1 MIIPEQYLVNDLVNG
16 RIRWFTIRG
25 SKGSI
30 QLSVTYTEDPN
41 GKREY
46 QVYKINTGAG
56 WTTKCPKMPDILM
69 RHIGENYIGTVNGT
83 RLKWLKWVYHS
94 NDSKQTSAPPVP
106 ALNKPIDPL
115 QGTTF
120 SPKVEIGDRVDI
132 VAAFGGSI
140 RFEAKTH
147 GLQSRQCFSMPAHKI
162 SGNLWLGLGPTGTQ
176 AAKENGIT
184 YSIQS
189 HKDNYFI
196 LNITGRTI
204 DGKTTSLLIPPIE
217 FQCNDQKELNL
228 DILGHM
234 IKNNVLQFSGSK
246 TSKYVARDNEPLGW
260 DEELDGQS
268 THTYRKDQVKLR
280 QSLLA
285 GRTHAPCVI
294 CGEIFP
300 SEFLWAAHLKKRT
313 ACIEEEKR
321 DHENIARLMCK
332 FGCDDLYEKGYLSV
346 VEGKIRLLKKSGS
359 VIVDK
364 KLQLL
369 EGRTCTAWNPK
380 TSPYFTWHYDYYRDL

>member
-1 MIIPEQYLVNDLVNG
+1 MIIPEQYDVKG

-25 SKGSI
+25 LKGSI

-41 GKREY
+41 GEREY
-46 QVYKINTGAG
+46 QVDKINTGAG
-56 WTTKCPKMPDILM
+56 WTKKCPKMPDILM
-69 RHIGENYIGTVNGT
+69 RHIGENYIGTLNGT

-94 NDSKQTSAPPVP
+94 NESKQTSAPLVP
-106 ALNKPIDPL
+106 ALNKPKDLL

-120 SPKVEIGDRVDI
+120 SLKVEIGDRVDV
-132 VAAFGGSI
+132 VAAFGGSFH
-140 RFEAKTH
+140 FEAKTH
-147 GLQSRQCFSMPAHKI
+147 GLQSRQCFSMPDYKL
-162 SGNLWLGLGPTGTQ
+162 SGNLWLGLGPTGTR

-189 HKDNYFI
+189 PKYNHFI

-204 DGKTTSLLIPPIE
+204 DGKTTSLSTPPIE
-217 FQCNDQKELNL
+217 FQCNDQKEFNF

-234 IKNNVLQFSGSK
+234 IKNDVLQFSGSK
-246 TSKYVARDNEPLGW
+246 TSKHVARDIELLGW

-294 CGEIFP
+294 CGETFP
-300 SEFLWAAHLKKRT
+300 NEFLWAAHLKKRT
-313 ACIEEEKR
+313 ACKDEEKR

-332 FGCDDLYEKGYLSV
+332 FGCDDLYEKGFLSV
-346 VEGKIRLLKKSGS
+346 VEGEIRLLKKSGS
-359 VIVDK
+359 AIVDK

-369 EGRTCTAWNPK
+369 EGRICTAWNPK
-380 TSPYFTWHYDYYRDL
+380 TSSYFTWHYDYFRDL